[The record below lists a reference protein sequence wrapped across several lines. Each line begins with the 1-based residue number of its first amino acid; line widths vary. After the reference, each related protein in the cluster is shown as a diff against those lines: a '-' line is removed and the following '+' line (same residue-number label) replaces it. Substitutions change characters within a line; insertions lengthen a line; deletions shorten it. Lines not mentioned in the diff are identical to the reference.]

1 MQAPAAP
8 SASVRYTTLADRFR
22 SLWTFHQFLSSVINH
37 LGEGPIRYVYDFQG
51 LHRRLQGMVH
61 TVGVGGSS
69 AAVPELDQIER
80 ELDRIHRELSRIEL
94 GYAPSVLRRFFDHIN
109 RQDQKVLCALIK
121 FYLMFKHFEQDTLDK
136 LDILCTRLAEAPGD
150 GRVAAPREAS
160 ELLRSFRSLGE
171 FTDLPGLPAAEAA
184 PLVEAVRSIRHEFE
198 SIDGADAEAAS
209 KVYERY
215 RRLKQRLG
223 TNVLQPQLMAEIVTA
238 NIVAKNRFR
247 QLFEFEEQ
255 RVLGNSNRISEIERY
270 LSRHPELADDE
281 LRRQLDDFRHFRIRY
296 ESGRRQE
303 NVKRDDITEMTRA
316 MHAVLAR
323 FDSATNRPLRV
334 PTGPVDAQP
343 AAELHAASVGPD
355 RVAQSD
361 EPRGAS
367 AAAAEMGDGASVSK
381 LLPPDPLISEPLHKI
396 MFALELVVW
405 DRLPGQVAQAPEIQR
420 LGLDSWEIDS
430 YRMLIDQTLEQG
442 TAESELARFFLA
454 SAALRIKMDEEREE
468 ISRLEAAQNPDRL
481 YELLEHSAQSLE
493 RARDVERRFQW
504 FIDDMLFR
512 GDTNKLENV
521 YSSRF
526 KFLHSYSGLWLA
538 HQRSGGLTP
547 L

>member
-1 MQAPAAP
+1 MRSPAAP
-8 SASVRYTTLADRFR
+8 SASVRYTTLSDRFR

-37 LGEGPIRYVYDFQG
+37 LGEGPIRYAYDFQG
-51 LHRRLQGMVH
+51 LHRRLQDMVH
-61 TVGVGGSS
+61 AVGVEGSS
-69 AAVPELDQIER
+69 AAVPELDQVER
-80 ELDRIHRELSRIEL
+80 ELDRIHRELSRIEV
-94 GYAPSVLRRFFDHIN
+94 GYAPSVLRRFFDHIK

-136 LDILCTRLAEAPGD
+136 LDILCTRLAEAPGEAR
-150 GRVAAPREAS
+150 GTAPREAS
-160 ELLRSFRSLGE
+160 ELLRSFSSLGE

-184 PLVEAVRSIRHEFE
+184 PLIEAVRSIRQEFE
-198 SIDGADAEAAS
+198 SIDDADPAAAS

-223 TNVLQPQLMAEIVTA
+223 TNVLQPQLMVEIATA
-238 NIVAKNRFR
+238 NIVAKNRFE
-247 QLFEFEEQ
+247 QLFEIEEQ
-255 RVLGNSNRISEIERY
+255 KVLGNSNRISEIERY
-270 LSRHPELADDE
+270 LTRHPELADEE
-281 LRRQLDDFRHFRIRY
+281 LTRQLDDFRHFRIRY
-296 ESGRRQE
+296 ETGRRQE
-303 NVKRDDITEMTRA
+303 NVKRDDIAEVTRA

-323 FDSATNRPLRV
+323 FDPGTNRPLR
-334 PTGPVDAQP
+334 GPAWPADAAP
-343 AAELHAASVGPD
+343 AVEARASSLGHD
-355 RVAQSD
+355 RVAEGA

-367 AAAAEMGDGASVSK
+367 AEAAEPTEGASVNK

-396 MFALELVVW
+396 MFALELVGW
-405 DRLPGQVAQAPEIQR
+405 DRLPGQVAKAPEIQR
-420 LGLDSWEIDS
+420 LGLDGWEIDS
-430 YRMLIDQTLEQG
+430 YRLLIDDSLEQG
-442 TAESELARFFLA
+442 TAEWELARFFLA
-454 SAALRIKMDEEREE
+454 SAALRVKMDEEREE

-481 YELLEHSAQSLE
+481 CQLLEHSAQSLE
-493 RARDVERRFQW
+493 RARDFERRFQW

-512 GDTNKLENV
+512 GDTDKLENV

>member
-8 SASVRYTTLADRFR
+8 SASVRYTTLSDRFR

-37 LGEGPIRYVYDFQG
+37 LGEGPIRYAYDFQG
-51 LHRRLQGMVH
+51 LHRRLQDMVH
-61 TVGVGGSS
+61 AVGVEGSS
-69 AAVPELDQIER
+69 AAVPELDQVER
-80 ELDRIHRELSRIEL
+80 ELDRIHRELSRIEV
-94 GYAPSVLRRFFDHIN
+94 GYAPSVLRRFFDHIK

-136 LDILCTRLAEAPGD
+136 LDILCTRLAEAPGE
-150 GRVAAPREAS
+150 GRGTAPREAS
-160 ELLRSFRSLGE
+160 ELLRSFRRFGE

-184 PLVEAVRSIRHEFE
+184 PLVEAVRSIRQEFE
-198 SIDGADAEAAS
+198 SIDDADPAAAS

-223 TNVLQPQLMAEIVTA
+223 TNVLQPLLMVEIATA
-238 NIVAKNRFR
+238 NIVAKNRFE
-247 QLFEFEEQ
+247 QLFEIEEQ
-255 RVLGNSNRISEIERY
+255 KVLGNSNRISEIERY
-270 LSRHPELADDE
+270 LNRHPELADDE
-281 LRRQLDDFRHFRIRY
+281 LKRQLDDFRHFRIRY
-296 ESGRRQE
+296 ETGRRQE
-303 NVKRDDITEMTRA
+303 NVKRDDITEVTRA

-323 FDSATNRPLRV
+323 FDSATNRPLHV
-334 PTGPVDAQP
+334 PAEPADAEP
-343 AAELHAASVGPD
+343 AVEARAASVGHD
-355 RVAQSD
+355 RVAEGA

-367 AAAAEMGDGASVSK
+367 VEAAETTDGASVNK

-396 MFALELVVW
+396 MFALELVGW
-405 DRLPGQVAQAPEIQR
+405 DRLPGQVSQAPEIQR

-430 YRMLIDQTLEQG
+430 YRLLIDDTLEQG
-442 TAESELARFFLA
+442 TAEWELARFFLA
-454 SAALRIKMDEEREE
+454 SAALRVKMDEEREE

-481 YELLEHSAQSLE
+481 YQLLERSAQSLE

-526 KFLHSYSGLWLA
+526 RFLHIYSGLWLA